1 MDNEQL
7 KDIIIDESD
16 LALLK
21 TQQEEK
27 ELVDVFESATL
38 PEETPDVT
46 LLSPEQLS
54 GDEPLTDEKYKF
66 AAALAAAQSM
76 GIIED
81 ESPQSPE
88 TLADTSDSLIEQLR
102 QDYQTG
108 TGILLPEEA
117 YENALDRKAAR
128 FSGNLGRVLD
138 SLVNKIGLAIKTT
151 LSHWSKSAI
160 DYIEEQLPGA
170 SRFRPAAEKIVEVLE
185 DKVVK
190 TVVVGAKK
198 IADKVKSAV
207 EVATAK
213 VKTAARKV
221 SDFIKGLF

>member
-7 KDIIIDESD
+7 KDIIIDASD
-16 LALLK
+16 SALLK

-27 ELVDVFESATL
+27 ELVDVFESAAV
-38 PEETPDVT
+38 PEKTPDVT

-54 GDEPLTDEKYKF
+54 SDEPLTDEKKKF

-108 TGILLPEEA
+108 TGKLLPEEGN
-117 YENALDRKAAR
+117 ENSLDRKAAR
-128 FSGNLGRVLD
+128 FSGNVGRVLD
-138 SLVNKIGLAIKTT
+138 GIVDKVGTGTNIALRVWAQKAFDI
-151 LSHWSKSAI
+151 
-160 DYIEEQLPGA
+160 IEEKWP
-170 SRFRPAAEKIVEVLE
+170 STSFFRPAAEKIVEVLE
-185 DKVVK
+185 DKVVNK
-190 TVVVGAKK
+190 VVVGAKK
-198 IADKVKSAV
+198 IAEKVKSAV
-207 EVATAK
+207 EVATEK
-213 VKTAARKV
+213 VKSTVRKV
-221 SDFIKGLF
+221 SEFIKGLF